1 MRQIILDT
9 ETTGLEW
16 SEGHNIIEIGCV
28 EMQRRKLTGNHY
40 HQYTNPVHDIDKE
53 AMAVHG
59 ITHEFLSDKPPF
71 KEIADEFLE
80 YIRGAE
86 LIIHNATFDIGF
98 LDAEL
103 GRNGYDVRIADI
115 CTITDSLRLARHKH
129 PGQKNNLDALCKR
142 YGIDNSHRELHG
154 ALLDSEILAD
164 VYLALTGGQT
174 SLLLSD
180 SDGDQGQEGDEV
192 VIKRI
197 GAESLGLTVIAATG
211 DELVEHEAFL
221 NRLDKSAGGECVWRK
236 PAAELNS

>member
-28 EMQRRKLTGNHY
+28 EMQRRRLTGNHY
-40 HQYTNPVHDIDKE
+40 HQYVKPDREIDQE

-59 ITHEFLSDKPPF
+59 ITHEFLEDKPRF
-71 KEIADEFLE
+71 KGIADEFLE
-80 YIRGAE
+80 FIRGAE

-98 LDAEL
+98 IDAEL
-103 GRNGYDVRIADI
+103 ERNGYAVRVADI
-115 CTITDSLRLARHKH
+115 CTITDSLRLARSKH
-129 PGQKNNLDALCKR
+129 PGQKNNLNALCKR

-180 SDGDQGQEGDEV
+180 HAETQEGDV
-192 VIKRI
+192 AIVKRV
-197 GAESLGLTVIAATG
+197 GAESLGLPVLLAT
-211 DELVEHEAFL
+211 DAEIEAHELFL
-221 NRLDKSAGGECVWRK
+221 DRLDKSAGGECLWRK
-236 PAAELNS
+236 AVSDV

>member
-16 SEGHNIIEIGCV
+16 LQGHNIIEIGCV
-28 EMQRRKLTGNHY
+28 EMQRRRLTGNHY
-40 HQYTNPVHDIDKE
+40 HQYVKPDREIDQE

-59 ITHEFLSDKPPF
+59 ITHEFLEDKPRF
-71 KEIADEFLE
+71 KGIADEFLE
-80 YIRGAE
+80 FIRGAE

-98 LDAEL
+98 IDAEL
-103 GRNGYDVRIADI
+103 ERNGYEVRVADI
-115 CTITDSLRLARHKH
+115 CTITDSLRLARSKH
-129 PGQKNNLDALCKR
+129 PGQKNNLNALCKR

-180 SDGDQGQEGDEV
+180 HAETQEGDEAI
-192 VIKRI
+192 IKRV
-197 GAESLGLTVIAATG
+197 GAESLGLPVLVAT
-211 DELVEHEAFL
+211 DVEIEAHEMFL
-221 NRLDKSAGGECVWRK
+221 DRLDKSAGGECLWRK
-236 PAAELNS
+236 AVSDE

>member
-16 SEGHNIIEIGCV
+16 SQGHNIIEIGCV
-28 EMQRRKLTGNHY
+28 EMQRRRLTGNHY
-40 HQYTNPVHDIDKE
+40 HQYIKPDREIDQE

-59 ITHEFLSDKPPF
+59 ITHEFLEDKPRF
-71 KEIADEFLE
+71 KGIADEFLE
-80 YIRGAE
+80 FIRGAE

-98 LDAEL
+98 IDAEL
-103 GRNGYDVRIADI
+103 ERNGYGVRVADI
-115 CTITDSLRLARHKH
+115 CTITDSLRLARSKH
-129 PGQKNNLDALCKR
+129 PGQKNNLNALCKR

-180 SDGDQGQEGDEV
+180 HTETQEGDEAI
-192 VIKRI
+192 IKRV
-197 GAESLGLTVIAATG
+197 GAESLDLPVLVATNEEIEAH
-211 DELVEHEAFL
+211 ELFL
-221 NRLDKSAGGECVWRK
+221 DRLDKSAGGACLWRK
-236 PAAELNS
+236 AVSDE

>member
-28 EMQRRKLTGNHY
+28 EMERRRLTGNHY
-40 HQYTNPVHDIDKE
+40 HRYIKPEHEIDQE

-59 ITHEFLSDKPPF
+59 ITHEFLEDKPCF
-71 KEIADEFLE
+71 KALADEFLE
-80 YIRGAE
+80 FIRGSE
-86 LIIHNATFDIGF
+86 LIIHNAAFDIGF
-98 LDAEL
+98 IDAEL
-103 GRNGYDVRIADI
+103 ERNGYAVRIADI
-115 CTITDSLRLARHKH
+115 CTITDSLRLARSKH
-129 PGQKNNLDALCKR
+129 PGQKNNLNALCKR

-180 SDGDQGQEGDEV
+180 HAETQEGDEV
-192 VIKRI
+192 VIKRVGVESLDLPVLMAT
-197 GAESLGLTVIAATG
+197 GAELEAH
-211 DELVEHEAFL
+211 ELFL
-221 NRLDKSAGGECVWRK
+221 DRLDKSAGGECLWRK
-236 PAAELNS
+236 AVSDE

>member
-16 SEGHNIIEIGCV
+16 SAGHNIIEIGCV

-40 HQYTNPVHDIDKE
+40 HQYTKPVHEIDKE

-59 ITHEFLSDKPPF
+59 ISHEFLSDKPRF
-71 KEIADEFLE
+71 KEIADEFLD

-86 LIIHNATFDIGF
+86 LIIHNATFDVGF

-103 GRNGYDVRIADI
+103 SRNGYDVRIADI
-115 CTITDSLRLARHKH
+115 CTITDSLRLARRKH

-180 SDGDQGQEGDEV
+180 SDGDQGQDSDEIA
-192 VIKRI
+192 IKRM
-197 GAESLGLTVIAATG
+197 GAESLGLAVVAATD
-211 DELVEHEAFL
+211 DELVEHETFL
-221 NRLDKSAGGECVWRK
+221 NRLDKSAGGVCVWRK
-236 PAAELNS
+236 LVAELNS

>member
-1 MRQIILDT
+1 MSMRQIILDT

-28 EMQRRKLTGNHY
+28 EMQRRRLTGNHY
-40 HQYTNPVHDIDKE
+40 HRYIKPVHEIDKE

-59 ITHEFLSDKPPF
+59 ITHEFLDDKPRF
-71 KEIADEFLE
+71 KELADEFLE
-80 YIRGAE
+80 FVRGAE
-86 LIIHNATFDIGF
+86 LIIHNAKFDIGF

-103 GRNGYDVRIADI
+103 ERNGYDVRINDI
-115 CTITDSLRLARHKH
+115 CTVTDSLRLARSKH

-180 SDGDQGQEGDEV
+180 HKETQEGDEV
-192 VIKRI
+192 IIKRV
-197 GAESLGLTVIAATG
+197 GAESLGLAVLLATN
-211 DELVEHEAFL
+211 EEIVEHELFL
-221 NRLDKSAGGECVWRK
+221 DNLDKSAGGECLWRTEITEK
-236 PAAELNS
+236 

>member
-28 EMQRRKLTGNHY
+28 EMERRRLTGNHY
-40 HQYTNPVHDIDKE
+40 HRYIKPEHEIDQE

-59 ITHEFLSDKPPF
+59 ITHEFLEDKPSF
-71 KEIADEFLE
+71 KVLADEFLE
-80 YIRGAE
+80 FIRGAE
-86 LIIHNATFDIGF
+86 LIIHNAAFDIGF
-98 LDAEL
+98 IDAEL
-103 GRNGYDVRIADI
+103 ERNGYTVRIADI
-115 CTITDSLRLARHKH
+115 CTITDSLRLARSKH
-129 PGQKNNLDALCKR
+129 PGQKNNLNALCKR

-180 SDGDQGQEGDEV
+180 HAETQEGDEV
-192 VIKRI
+192 VIKRV
-197 GAESLGLTVIAATG
+197 GVESLDLPVLMAT
-211 DELVEHEAFL
+211 DTEIEAHELFL
-221 NRLDKSAGGECVWRK
+221 DRLDKSAGGECSWRK
-236 PAAELNS
+236 AVSNE